1 LERLLKH
8 LKRFDDLKMICQDL
22 ENFENHLHIVDTH
35 EIFDINNKNS
45 QSILLEE
52 PSFTERHHY
61 RKNIR
66 SINNGL
72 CIIIN
77 QIYFK
82 EEVTSVLPIQ

>member
-1 LERLLKH
+1 LKH
-8 LKRFDDLKMICQDL
+8 LKRFDDLRMICLDL
-22 ENFENHLHIVDTH
+22 EDFENHLRIVDTH
-35 EIFDINNKNS
+35 EIFDINNTNS
-45 QSILLEE
+45 QSSLLQE

-77 QIYFK
+77 EIYFR
-82 EEVTSVLPIQ
+82 EEVMSVLSIL

>member
-8 LKRFDDLKMICQDL
+8 LKRFDDLRMICLDL

-52 PSFTERHHY
+52 SSFTERHHY

-77 QIYFK
+77 QIYFR
-82 EEVTSVLPIQ
+82 EEVTSVLPIS